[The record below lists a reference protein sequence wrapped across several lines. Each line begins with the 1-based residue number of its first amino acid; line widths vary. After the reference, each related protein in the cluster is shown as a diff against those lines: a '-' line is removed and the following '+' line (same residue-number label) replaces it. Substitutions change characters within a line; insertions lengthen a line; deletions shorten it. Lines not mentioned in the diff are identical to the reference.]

1 MTAVWDGFTG
11 ALPDRLGRS
20 AEAAVLGGILTMCGI
35 VGYVGFRR
43 AADLVVEGLRRLEY
57 RGYDSAGVATV
68 TNGRLWVRKDAG
80 KLAEVNK
87 KHGLDKLPGN
97 VAIGHV
103 RWATHGSPTAEWETS
118 NGGQG

>member
-1 MTAVWDGFTG
+1 
-11 ALPDRLGRS
+11 
-20 AEAAVLGGILTMCGI
+20 MCGI
-35 VGYVGFRR
+35 VGFVGSGE
-43 AADLVVEGLRRLEY
+43 AAPRVVSVLEKLEY